1 MNDFDYLAQLPG
13 EEREQNWIKT
23 RLKTLSVREGIIL
36 AAASQADQP
45 KDAVQAINQLQSL
58 DVYRIVCGA
67 DSYER
72 LGEYYLAQCRG
83 VPDDVKPYVDLA
95 QVGKHYTV
103 LHPGRFLDGCYVAY
117 PDVKFTPAYQGQGAP
132 LPNDGN
138 WTVKLKIAS
147 PSLPEGVWMRLP
159 WEDGLGDKTS
169 IEEEVT
175 LNALHAQ
182 SWAECALLDARC
194 VLPEA
199 GDLMEQYSDV
209 EELIRDGLSLADAL
223 WWPLGEDTPWYPAA
237 LRLEHCQ
244 NLKLAL
250 DISRNPD
257 CYHWLPR
264 VDLEASAKE
273 ALTQAGVSEKIT
285 QSGGV
290 GLRSYGAHLLEKQRY
305 TLTADGG
312 GYIARTAQ
320 EFHYSH
326 STPAPEQSGMVMQ

>member
-1 MNDFDYLAQLPG
+1 
-13 EEREQNWIKT
+13 
-23 RLKTLSVREGIIL
+23 
-36 AAASQADQP
+36 
-45 KDAVQAINQLQSL
+45 
-58 DVYRIVCGA
+58 
-67 DSYER
+67 
-72 LGEYYLAQCRG
+72 
-83 VPDDVKPYVDLA
+83 
-95 QVGKHYTV
+95 
-103 LHPGRFLDGCYVAY
+103 
-117 PDVKFTPAYQGQGAP
+117 
-132 LPNDGN
+132 
-138 WTVKLKIAS
+138 
-147 PSLPEGVWMRLP
+147 MRLP

-182 SWAECALLDARC
+182 SWAECALVDARC

-257 CYHWLPR
+257 CYRWLPR

-290 GLRSYGAHLLEKQRY
+290 SLRSYGAHLLEKQGY

>member
-13 EEREQNWIKT
+13 EEREQNWIRT

-36 AAASQADQP
+36 AAAAQADQP

-175 LNALHAQ
+175 LNTLHAQ

-194 VLPEA
+194 VLP
-199 GDLMEQYSDV
+199 
-209 EELIRDGLSLADAL
+209 
-223 WWPLGEDTPWYPAA
+223 EDTPWYPAA

-290 GLRSYGAHLLEKQRY
+290 SLRSYGAHLLEKQGY